1 MTESSARNPALRRA
15 TRDALANRSFAI
27 SRRRPASRSASVMV
41 SLIVASKIPWFAS
54 RPVVNRFTHLERL
67 ILLKTPLTERY
78 PYRKGRASRFLV

>member
-15 TRDALANRSFAI
+15 TRDALANRSFAV
-27 SRRRPASRSASVMV
+27 SRRRPAPRSLV

-78 PYRKGRASRFLV
+78 TYRKGRASRFLV